1 MENYSHRLMLGC
13 SAAALLLSIG
23 SAAYAQ
29 EASEVVTV
37 SSTRLQNA
45 GFDAPTPTTVIGA
58 ADLAKTAQPSVF
70 EAMTQLPS
78 LQGSTGVSYNTGST
92 TTGLQ
97 GISSLNLRG
106 LGVLRTLTL
115 LDNQRV
121 VAANPN
127 GAVDVSQM
135 PQMLIQRVDVVTG
148 GASASWGS
156 DAVAG
161 VVNFVTDKKFEGFKA
176 NFNMGQTT
184 YGDDQNMTFQAAA
197 GTSFLGGRAHIEV
210 AGEYSYT
217 AGVEP
222 TLPVAANQFGTVEN
236 VGGRPFFSQHG
247 IVSYTGTPTATTYIN
262 VGGIATLVPLIP
274 AGQPQNNFRD
284 HVQPGQT
291 YPTAIVLSGPK
302 EGTVFGANGMA
313 QAYDY
318 AGGCTAL
325 GNGSATGA
333 GTIVGSFNGTCVGT
347 AADPGDQTSHQFTHS
362 LADPLTRGDVYAR
375 VSYDLAPGTDIYATV
390 NMSTSRTQ
398 DIPAQGNS
406 NRNGIAVKCDNAFI
420 AQSGLFGI
428 GLPYQQTIAACNATY
443 ANQPAQTLLD
453 SGGISRTIVAA
464 QNYAG
469 ITPGANSSLEFYNVS
484 GGQGGNGNGLVSD
497 PVPTGYLVGGVQAP
511 VQAFDIATQSANI
524 NQDQIVDL
532 TRDMRR
538 FVVGGEGG
546 FSIFG
551 SDWAWDSYA
560 ELGQNDVSIRLLNMP
575 LKNRYNLAIDAIQD
589 PVTGAIECRDPVARA
604 NGCVPYNPFTTS
616 APSPAAI
623 AYIDNQSNGA
633 RNAGQLARQVM
644 EQDAFSLNFSSTPVE
659 DWAGKI
665 SIATG
670 FDYRQEK
677 FWQQAD
683 PYAGGITA
691 STPASF
697 NQPCTDP
704 SIDCVASG
712 TIVNGTA
719 HVNPGN
725 WNAGNY
731 TSGQGNYHVWE
742 LYLESGIPL
751 INDSTFGKADLD
763 IAGRFERYST
773 AGDIV
778 TWKVGLTWDTPI
790 PGIRFRTLQSRDVR
804 APNLADLFLP
814 KQTLN
819 GSFNNDY
826 LLQVTGNASGNAQQV
841 GQTNAGNPLLQPEK
855 GTTTELGLVF
865 QPDWL
870 PGFQTSFDYYRIAVK
885 GIISAS
891 GVQTVEDLCYQGF
904 TSYCSQ
910 QFIATK
916 NGLPQTAVA
925 GNTGDKGNPNEVL
938 AIVAV
943 PFNSAGLLTDGF
955 DVESQ
960 YNFELNDWNVPGQ
973 FSVRSLVNHTMKF
986 LADPGVAGQFVSEK
1000 AGVLGGGFN
1009 SDTYSA
1015 NTGNVLTWKITEA
1028 QDWQG
1033 DSWSFNI
1040 QERWYAGGVMN
1051 GKWTTAN
1058 NPLGLPT
1065 GDLGLHYLTCNPGSC
1080 PAPTT
1085 QMPTIDY
1092 QKVSSTLY
1100 LDVGGTYNWSEKTQF
1115 YFHIDNIANQS
1126 PPNTGGNEVNN
1137 TLYDV
1142 LGRMYRVGVR
1152 FND

>member
-1 MENYSHRLMLGC
+1 
-13 SAAALLLSIG
+13 
-23 SAAYAQ
+23 
-29 EASEVVTV
+29 
-37 SSTRLQNA
+37 
-45 GFDAPTPTTVIGA
+45 
-58 ADLAKTAQPSVF
+58 
-70 EAMTQLPS
+70 
-78 LQGSTGVSYNTGST
+78 
-92 TTGLQ
+92 
-97 GISSLNLRG
+97 
-106 LGVLRTLTL
+106 
-115 LDNQRV
+115 
-121 VAANPN
+121 
-127 GAVDVSQM
+127 
-135 PQMLIQRVDVVTG
+135 
-148 GASASWGS
+148 
-156 DAVAG
+156 
-161 VVNFVTDKKFEGFKA
+161 
-176 NFNMGQTT
+176 
-184 YGDDQNMTFQAAA
+184 
-197 GTSFLGGRAHIEV
+197 
-210 AGEYSYT
+210 
-217 AGVEP
+217 
-222 TLPVAANQFGTVEN
+222 
-236 VGGRPFFSQHG
+236 
-247 IVSYTGTPTATTYIN
+247 
-262 VGGIATLVPLIP
+262 
-274 AGQPQNNFRD
+274 
-284 HVQPGQT
+284 
-291 YPTAIVLSGPK
+291 
-302 EGTVFGANGMA
+302 
-313 QAYDY
+313 
-318 AGGCTAL
+318 
-325 GNGSATGA
+325 
-333 GTIVGSFNGTCVGT
+333 
-347 AADPGDQTSHQFTHS
+347 
-362 LADPLTRGDVYAR
+362 
-375 VSYDLAPGTDIYATV
+375 
-390 NMSTSRTQ
+390 
-398 DIPAQGNS
+398 
-406 NRNGIAVKCDNAFI
+406 CDNAFLP
-420 AQSGLFGI
+420 GTGTFGI
-428 GLPYQQTIAACNATY
+428 GLSYQQTIAACNAAYSASGFQPPTA
-443 ANQPAQTLLD
+443 ANLI
-453 SGGISRTIVAA
+453 GG
-464 QNYAG
+464 
-469 ITPGANSSLEFYNVS
+469 GANAFAAGAVQPGYSQSAYQFYNTLI
-484 GGQGGNGNGLVSD
+484 GPYYNGKNSPSLSAYSPLATD
-497 PVPTGYLVGGVQAP
+497 FLPTGYVVGGVQQP
-511 VQAFDIATQSANI
+511 VAAFDIATQSANI
-524 NQDQIVDL
+524 NQDQIVNL
-532 TRDMRR
+532 TRSMRR

-546 FSIFG
+546 FSVFG
-551 SDWAWDSYA
+551 TDWGWDTYG
-560 ELGQNDVSIRLLNMP
+560 EIGQNDVSIKILNMP

-589 PVTGAIECRDPVARA
+589 PVTGAIECRDPVARQ

-623 AYIDNQSNGA
+623 AYIDNQGNGA

-644 EQDAFSLNFSSTPVE
+644 EQDAFSVNLSSTPIE

-683 PYAGGITA
+683 PYAGGITS
-691 STPASF
+691 STPATA

-712 TIVNGTA
+712 TLVNGTA

-742 LYLESGIPL
+742 VYLESGIPL

-790 PGIRFRTLQSRDVR
+790 PGVRFRTLQSRDVR

-819 GSFNNDY
+819 GNFTNDF
-826 LLQVTGNASGNAQQV
+826 QTPFGTNQQV

-891 GVQTVEDLCYQGF
+891 GVQTVEDLCQQGF

-916 NGLPQTAVA
+916 DGTPQTTALGHQGA
-925 GNTGDKGNPNEVL
+925 KGDANEVL

-1051 GKWTTAN
+1051 GKYTTAN

-1065 GDLGLHYLTCNPGSC
+1065 GDLGLHYITCNPGSC

-1085 QMPTIDY
+1085 QSPTIDY